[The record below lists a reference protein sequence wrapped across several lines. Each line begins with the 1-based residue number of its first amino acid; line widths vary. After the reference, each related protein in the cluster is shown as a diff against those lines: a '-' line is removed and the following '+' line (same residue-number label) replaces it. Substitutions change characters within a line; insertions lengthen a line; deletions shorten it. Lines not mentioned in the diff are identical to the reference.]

1 MLSPSRCRHKNRWQ
15 IIRASYSVVKLSEE
29 ERASCPRAE
38 IKFVCHCSYNG
49 WKCLWRVEIDVPS
62 LQKRCSEAGR
72 LSTVRYFCA
81 QEIVFPAVE
90 ISAPLNIWISRLRWQ
105 QTIYFCLL
113 HWRLSVCLHRL
124 PPLQYLCSRCCGLL
138 TQFTEGCGLHKEIR
152 EWDGLEME
160 WVWSGLWREW
170 WPYSFLFKVLI
181 QGAAESFLIP
191 IFDRLYALYISWVR
205 SFPFLICTTWVCG
218 AKVNT

>member
-1 MLSPSRCRHKNRWQ
+1 MSLKGRNWRALSSKKVLWGWP
-15 IIRASYSVVKLSEE
+15 
-29 ERASCPRAE
+29 P
-38 IKFVCHCSYNG
+38 FHCQVFLCTGN
-49 WKCLWRVEIDVPS
+49 CL
-62 LQKRCSEAGR
+62 
-72 LSTVRYFCA
+72 
-81 QEIVFPAVE
+81 PAVE

-218 AKVNT
+218 AKINT